1 MSELPQFGADTPQR
15 RAANASQ
22 LWEARQ
28 RTRDRVADQFDTV
41 DNPDQIPVRR
51 QEQNRLAP
59 GEEFLQW
66 AQPREAAH
74 DFDPKF
80 PRQDLGADD
89 VRRTDDGGFAPTEG
103 VQRRSAAFEF
113 EEQTPLD
120 NVDPF
125 ADLQR
130 QDGGGFGLDQ
140 GAQREAA
147 ARELDPQY
155 PDVEIGAGDVQRE
168 GDAFGLT
175 PNAERSVAA
184 ERIEDD
190 TPLNDVGPGDVRRTD
205 NDGFELR
212 DSVIDENRG
221 LFF

>member
-28 RTRDRVADQFDTV
+28 RTRDRVADQFDTI
-41 DNPDQIPVRR
+41 DDPDQIPVRR
-51 QEQNRLAP
+51 QGQGRLGP
-59 GEEFLQW
+59 GDEFLQW
-66 AQPREAAH
+66 AQPQEAAH
-74 DFDPKF
+74 DLDPEF
-80 PRQDLGADD
+80 PRQDLGASD
-89 VRRTDDGGFAPTEG
+89 VRRTDQGFAPTEG

-113 EEQTPLD
+113 EEQTELND
-120 NVDPF
+120 VDPF

-147 ARELDPQY
+147 ARDLDPQY
-155 PDVEIGAGDVQRE
+155 PDVDIGAGDVQRE

-175 PNAERSVAA
+175 PNAERAVAA
-184 ERIEDD
+184 EQIEDD
-190 TPLNDVGPGDVRRTD
+190 TPLDEVQPDDVRRTD
-205 NDGFELR
+205 DDGFELR
-212 DSVIDENRG
+212 DSVIDEHRS